1 MVIEFKTVRQAKEY
15 LIGRIVDEAK
25 SEGAPL
31 TEVEWKMLYF
41 TESGWTLP
49 NMMAVSA
56 EFDRDYDQ
64 DEYEQKIGGLV
75 QRLLARDEAQAEQ
88 ETWDDAVVK
97 LADEDHYL
105 LVLINAAPSHD
116 GGDTSRWGRLKFWLP
131 TSSSR
136 GNRAPGDG
144 VRLIAASVVGFAL
157 MMLIVLLKNYLK
169 ERLSF

>member
-1 MVIEFKTVRQAKEY
+1 MVREFKTVRKAKEY

-105 LVLINAAPSHD
+105 LVLINAAPSPD
-116 GGDTSRWGRLKFWLP
+116 SASPSQRQKRSPWMP
-131 TSSSR
+131 TWHL
-136 GNRAPGDG
+136 RA
-144 VRLIAASVVGFAL
+144 R
-157 MMLIVLLKNYLK
+157 
-169 ERLSF
+169 